1 MTRIPTT
8 MRAAAIDRLGGPEV
22 LTLHTLPVPEPQPRD
37 VLIALHTAG
46 VGSWDAWMREHGRER
61 AKTRF
66 PFVLGTDGAGLVA
79 AVGSRVRRHEPGDR
93 VYAYDYDDAGFYAQ
107 YVAVPSDKVGRVPP
121 SLDLRKAGA
130 IPTVGLTAL
139 QGIDDV
145 LHVRKGE
152 SIIIYGASG
161 GVGSLAVQFAKWR
174 GARVLGTA
182 SGKDGLAFV
191 RRLGADEVL
200 DHREGDVPDAVRQ
213 FAPEGVDALLA
224 LASGDSL
231 QHCIA
236 ALRPK
241 GRVAYPNG
249 VEPMPPKRR
258 GMAFNAY
265 DAIAGVKEF
274 DRLGRA
280 VEASNLKVPIAAVY
294 PLAEAARAHERI
306 EQGHVLGKVVLK
318 IR

>member
-8 MRAAAIDRLGGPEV
+8 MRAAAIDRFGGPEE
-22 LTLHTLPVPEPQPRD
+22 LTLHTLPVPVPEPGE

-46 VGSWDAWMREHGRER
+46 VGSWDAWMREHGLESGP
-61 AKTRF
+61 TRF

-79 AVGSRVRRHEPGDR
+79 ATGSRVRRHKPGDR

-107 YVAVPSDKVGRVPP
+107 YVAVPAHKVGRVPP
-121 SLDLRKAGA
+121 RLDLKRAGA
-130 IPTVGLTAL
+130 VPTVGLTAL
-139 QGIDDV
+139 QGIDDA
-145 LHVRKGE
+145 LHVSKGE
-152 SIIIYGASG
+152 SVIIHGASG
-161 GVGSLAVQFAKWR
+161 GVGHLAVQFAKSR
-174 GARVLGTA
+174 GTRVLATA

-191 RRLGADEVL
+191 RRLGADAAV
-200 DHREGDVPDAVRQ
+200 DARHGNMTEAAER
-213 FAPEGVDALLA
+213 FAPEGIDALLA
-224 LASGDSL
+224 FAGGEALER
-231 QHCIA
+231 CIDA
-236 ALRPK
+236 VRPK

-249 VEPMPPKRR
+249 VEPVPAKRR
-258 GMAFNAY
+258 GMQFVAY

-280 VEASNLKVPIAAVY
+280 IQAANLTIHIAAAY

-306 EQGHVLGKVVLK
+306 AQGHALGKVVLR